1 MDVLPAVQIGFKF
14 FSLSALDCT
23 SVLIPHCFFESRLA
37 LCWGGHI
44 KLGYLRIVKWPNL
57 AAGRY
62 KSPSLR

>member
-1 MDVLPAVQIGFKF
+1 MDVLPAVQKGFKF

-44 KLGYLRIVKWPNL
+44 KLGYLRIVK
-57 AAGRY
+57 
-62 KSPSLR
+62 